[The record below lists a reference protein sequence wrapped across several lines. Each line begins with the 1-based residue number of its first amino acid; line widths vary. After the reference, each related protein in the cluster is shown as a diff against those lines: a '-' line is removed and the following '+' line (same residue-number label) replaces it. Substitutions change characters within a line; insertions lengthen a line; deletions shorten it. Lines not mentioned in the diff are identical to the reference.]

1 VGGFDE
7 RLRARG
13 QRAGRPDERDHGWFG
28 IGHGDVR
35 DCRRAVLAGD
45 GHGNECDPSAGG
57 DHRQQLGDA
66 TGPAGDSAGQSMA
79 PLLVLPASHRVV
91 FSPRIDDELVLVEL
105 AKADADP
112 AGEPVRSWH
121 DQHARLAGEFGDR
134 HGELFELI
142 LAKARERQ
150 VDVPGDDVVDITEE
164 QLANTHGGRLAAL
177 AERRQRPGKQ
187 TTGSRAE
194 VPDDERLVPGSANR
208 LHGAL
213 GLLQQLLAIAE
224 ECDPGGGQFD
234 PPASAGQERHSELR
248 LEPPDLL
255 AERRL
260 GDVQPLG
267 GAPEVEFLGDGHEVP
282 HEPQIKL
289 IHRYSLPVAAGL
301 VLDFT
306 GFAAENRRR
315 SDESEA
321 AVTDVETAAR
331 DVFAL
336 PGDAVFPESVGVDPR
351 DGAAYVGSLA
361 DGTLY
366 RAQLPET
373 VEIVSAGGTDG
384 RGSVAGVKFD
394 AEGRLWAAG
403 GYEGSLFVYAIE
415 PWELLAKLDVGSR
428 PSCVNDIAFGL
439 DGAAYVTDSFVPTLF
454 RVDPD
459 TLVLGSFCD
468 LDANG
473 VPWPEG
479 LNFNGIVLTAD
490 QRHLVACQTNTG
502 RYWQITIEDGSIDE
516 VALDGGPFPHSDGL
530 AIDGTTLYAAVNAHN
545 TIAVIDLEADGG
557 SGAVRGFVRS
567 PDFRFPTAVAV
578 AGDGLWVVN
587 GQLDRL
593 GGTPDLPFTIATIPT
608 PALP

>member
-1 VGGFDE
+1 
-7 RLRARG
+7 L
-13 QRAGRPDERDHGWFG
+13 
-28 IGHGDVR
+28 
-35 DCRRAVLAGD
+35 
-45 GHGNECDPSAGG
+45 
-57 DHRQQLGDA
+57 
-66 TGPAGDSAGQSMA
+66 
-79 PLLVLPASHRVV
+79 
-91 FSPRIDDELVLVEL
+91 
-105 AKADADP
+105 
-112 AGEPVRSWH
+112 
-121 DQHARLAGEFGDR
+121 
-134 HGELFELI
+134 
-142 LAKARERQ
+142 
-150 VDVPGDDVVDITEE
+150 
-164 QLANTHGGRLAAL
+164 
-177 AERRQRPGKQ
+177 
-187 TTGSRAE
+187 
-194 VPDDERLVPGSANR
+194 
-208 LHGAL
+208 
-213 GLLQQLLAIAE
+213 
-224 ECDPGGGQFD
+224 
-234 PPASAGQERHSELR
+234 
-248 LEPPDLL
+248 
-255 AERRL
+255 
-260 GDVQPLG
+260 
-267 GAPEVEFLGDGHEVP
+267 
-282 HEPQIKL
+282 
-289 IHRYSLPVAAGL
+289 
-301 VLDFT
+301 
-306 GFAAENRRR
+306 
-315 SDESEA
+315 
-321 AVTDVETAAR
+321 TDVETAAR

-336 PGDAVFPESVGVDPR
+336 PGDAVFPESVGVNPR

-366 RAQLPET
+366 RARPQGT
-373 VEIVSAGGTDG
+373 VAIVSAGGTGG

-394 AEGRLWAAG
+394 ARGRLWTAG
-403 GYEGSLFVYAIE
+403 GYDGSLFVYATE
-415 PWELLAKLDVGSR
+415 PWELLAKLDVASR

-545 TIAVIDLEADGG
+545 TIAVIDLSADGG